1 MGWAGAEGAAMAL
14 HEDLPEGMSGWE
26 EEIDAGETLAD
37 PSHVR
42 VKLICAPDGVRAYV
56 LAGDPE
62 LARELLRRAG
72 FAPEN
77 IRRTLCG

>member
-1 MGWAGAEGAAMAL
+1 MAVNGEGWTSDMIGWDDEIKAAEM
-14 HEDLPEGMSGWE
+14 PV
-26 EEIDAGETLAD
+26 D
-37 PSHVR
+37 PSHVS
-42 VKLICAPDGVRAYV
+42 VKLVGTPEGLRAYV

-72 FAPEN
+72 FAPES